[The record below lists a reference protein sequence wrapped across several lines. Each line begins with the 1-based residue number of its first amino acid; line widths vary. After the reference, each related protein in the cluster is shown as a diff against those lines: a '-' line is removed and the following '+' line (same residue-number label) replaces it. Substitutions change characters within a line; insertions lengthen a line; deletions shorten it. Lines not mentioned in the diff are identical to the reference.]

1 MRVDER
7 YLRYALALAFALG
20 GLWAFLVR
28 GEAWPFAMEDL
39 RLGPHSALIAEKH
52 LETALEEE
60 VVNQALIMQLGR
72 SIIAEEPLSIY
83 PFEGVLTGE
92 IERERFAPD
101 SMDSE
106 MADNFAAATL
116 DRDGRNLTARLY
128 LLDKAIMAGDW
139 GATLDQFSSAYDLWP
154 EQQDVLIEGLF
165 PLLPAPGF
173 FEALLQRS
181 ASGENWLMALL
192 NAMPVDA
199 LEPHQITA
207 LHLPHEDLYERL
219 LTNFF
224 RRGEYEQAFVAWATL
239 RPEEA
244 STYQHGLVDL
254 EFAGSDALRP
264 FNWVVDRDY
273 SEIMMDRQALFVS
286 YRGRGRPVFLY
297 QYARLPAGNYDL
309 MIELEDIPE
318 NVGGDFVWQI
328 DCLQSEY
335 QPLSLSIFDEVFS
348 VSDTPISFSVPED
361 CEHQEILLRGFP
373 GQFTR
378 TVQLQVNKIEIA
390 RSEDESR

>member
-7 YLRYALALAFALG
+7 FLRYALALAFALG

-39 RLGPHSALIAEKH
+39 RLGPHSALIAEKQ

-139 GATLDQFSSAYDLWP
+139 GATLDHFSSAYDLWP
-154 EQQDVLIEGLF
+154 EQQEVLLEGLF

-219 LTNFF
+219 LTRFV
-224 RRGEYEQAFVAWATL
+224 RQGEYQQAFVAWATL

-297 QYARLPAGNYDL
+297 QYARLPAGTYDL

-335 QPLSLSIFDEVFS
+335 QPLSLSVFDEVFS
-348 VSDTPISFSVPED
+348 VSDTPISFIVPED

-378 TVQLQVNKIEIA
+378 TVQLQVNKIEIV